1 MLVSHVTLS
10 AATALRLVGAAVTEA
25 ERNGWRIAVAVV
37 DPSGLPI
44 AAVRMDQATPPILE
58 FAQDKAYTAATM
70 RRSTEAYFGRMAS
83 SPSLTLGFQNRPRL
97 MVWGGGLP
105 IVHDGRVVGGI
116 GVSGAKDFEDVA
128 CAEAALAQEG
138 LGWEL

>member
-10 AATALRLVGAAVTEA
+10 AATALRLVGAAVAEA
-25 ERNGWRIAVAVV
+25 ERNGWRVAVAVV

-70 RRSTEAYFGRMAS
+70 RRSTEAHFGRMTS